1 MLSLKGIAINSSGTL
16 LSRILGLFKNIIINF
31 YYGLADTFW
40 GAFQIINTFRVFVGE
55 GAINNVLI
63 PNYKK
68 VKEDNKEL
76 LKYFVIRSFLFVF
89 FLSFVFSLTLFIL
102 SYPISKIILP
112 GFSESKIIE
121 TSESIKIMSFAVLLI
136 SLQSFLAAIQ
146 IAKHNRFLGFAFAPV
161 VANVITITTIILLNH
176 IGIFAVSWAVILGSL
191 GMLLFQLIFFIPDIK
206 KSENKLHIKKLFE
219 IDDYTKKFVIG
230 FFSITLLALI
240 TQLNGIVSRFFG
252 SFFEGVVAATSN
264 AFILIQAPIGM
275 FSVAVSVVGLNAL
288 SEYISKNDI
297 NKFKDTASQG
307 IKLLNLFIIPIT
319 VIMVV
324 FSYDIV
330 KAVYRDIPGI
340 ILGSEGKYSSYA
352 LRITQELF
360 SIYTISTYFVS
371 LNLILTRISFA
382 RRDTKTP
389 LINSII
395 NLSVNTLTN
404 IIVFI
409 TLKNYLGIPLAFF
422 LGNLISFIYI
432 LIVEYNNINDKK
444 TILIESLKIILSS
457 VVSSVFIYAIFN
469 TILGILNLPNNYIT
483 SFVEVV
489 LKLILSLTI
498 TILVIYKLRIK
509 TFDDILSRILNHK
522 KLNSN

>member
-1 MLSLKGIAINSSGTL
+1 MLSLKGIVVNSSGTL
-16 LSRILGLFKNIIINF
+16 LSRVLGLFKNIIINF

-68 VKEDNKEL
+68 VKEDNEQL
-76 LKYFVIRSFLFVF
+76 LSYFIIRCFLFVF
-89 FLSFVFSLTLFIL
+89 FLSFVFSLALFIF
-102 SYPISKIILP
+102 SYPISNLILP
-112 GFSESKIIE
+112 GFSKTKIAE
-121 TSESIKIMSFAVLLI
+121 TSEAIKIMSFAVLLI

-146 IAKHNRFLGFAFAPV
+146 IAKYNRFISFAYAPV
-161 VANVITITTIILLNH
+161 IANVITIGAIILLNP

-191 GMLLFQLIFFIPDIK
+191 GMLLFQLIFFIPDVKISKIK
-206 KSENKLHIKKLFE
+206 LNIKKLLE
-219 IDDYTKKFVIG
+219 IDEYTKKFVVG

-240 TQLNGIVSRFFG
+240 TQFNGIVSRFFG

-288 SEYISKNDI
+288 SEHLSKNDI
-297 NKFKDTASQG
+297 DKFKDTASQG
-307 IKLLNLFIIPIT
+307 IKLLNLFIIPLT

-330 KAVYRDIPGI
+330 RAVYRDIPGI

-360 SIYTISTYFVS
+360 SIYAIATYFIS
-371 LNLILTRISFA
+371 LNLLLTRISFA

-395 NLSVNTLTN
+395 NLLVNIITN
-404 IIVFI
+404 ITIFL
-409 TLKNYLGIPLAFF
+409 TLKTYLGIPLAFF
-422 LGNLISFIYI
+422 LGNLISFLYI
-432 LIVEYNNINDKK
+432 FIVEYHNISGKK
-444 TILIESLKIILSS
+444 AILIESLKIAVASAVSSIFIYTIFNIFSSIPNLSNTYATSFIEVILKLSLSLLLTLLILHKLKTETLAYILSKA
-457 VVSSVFIYAIFN
+457 FK
-469 TILGILNLPNNYIT
+469 T
-483 SFVEVV
+483 
-489 LKLILSLTI
+489 K
-498 TILVIYKLRIK
+498 KIK
-509 TFDDILSRILNHK
+509 T
-522 KLNSN
+522 